1 MKQKPG
7 GSFIK
12 EDFPM
17 VGIKHLCWLSL
28 VLILAGTGTARAEER
43 PTDPYTGEVITW
55 DIHGVGEEELAGLPE
70 NQGRDQSVEEQIQD
84 QFDVLKQIYRNESA
98 AETDGRATTTCRL
111 EIPDYEAFELN
122 QSNVTVILRGDGGT
136 ETFTLYRQSGFKTV
150 EQLKVGRYSLVSA
163 KTIDGSMIFR
173 MEAPW
178 IEVTSSGENVFS
190 LYPGKGNITTSD
202 ITISS
207 DLATVEDVETG
218 QENNR
223 TSIVIIILIVMITLI
238 VISVS
243 GGIMIMVI
251 RKKKDRYS

>member
-1 MKQKPG
+1 
-7 GSFIK
+7 
-12 EDFPM
+12 M

-43 PTDPYTGEVITW
+43 PTDPYTGELITW

-98 AETDGRATTTCRL
+98 AETDGRVTTTCRL
-111 EIPDYEAFELN
+111 EIPDYEAFEWN

-150 EQLKVGRYSLVSA
+150 EQMKVGRYSLVSA

-202 ITISS
+202 IKISD
-207 DLATVEDVETG
+207 DLETVEDSETAP
-218 QENNR
+218 ENHKNGVIIIA
-223 TSIVIIILIVMITLI
+223 SIVIITFI
-238 VISVS
+238 VISVL
-243 GGIMIMVI
+243 GVI
-251 RKKKDRYS
+251 IIVVVRKKKDRFS

>member
-1 MKQKPG
+1 MVR
-7 GSFIK
+7 IK
-12 EDFPM
+12 Y
-17 VGIKHLCWLSL
+17 ICWLAL
-28 VLILAGTGTARAEER
+28 VLVLTAAGTAEAEER

-55 DIHGVGEEELAGLPE
+55 DITGAGEEELAGLPE
-70 NQGRDQSVEEQIQD
+70 NQGKDPGIEDQIQD
-84 QFDVLKQIYRNESA
+84 QFDVLQQMYKNESA
-98 AETDGRATTTCRL
+98 AETDGRELTTCRL
-111 EIPDYEAFELN
+111 EILDYEDYEWN
-122 QSNVTVILRGDGGT
+122 QNNVTVILRGDGGL

-150 EQLKVGRYSLVSA
+150 EQLKAGRYALVSA

-178 IEVTSSGENVFS
+178 IEVTLSGENVFF

-223 TSIVIIILIVMITLI
+223 TSVVIIILIVMITLI